1 MPHKPTLSLL
11 LMAAALGLAA
21 CERAGTQ
28 AQPPQGQAPAAPLP
42 AAPAA
47 AEGAAKDAK
56 DEGEVLAVVNGRPIT
71 RAMLEAYGME
81 RRSPTGGPLP
91 EKRLLDELIAQE
103 LLVQQ
108 AEKAGLAQRPEVRRR
123 LELQRRNVLAMTMLR
138 EEIGRQPVTDKEL
151 RKLYDELVAKQPRKE
166 YKARHI
172 LVKDEKT
179 ARELIARLDKG
190 ADFAELA
197 RKHSIGP
204 SGKQGGELGWFS
216 PSQMVKPFADAVAA
230 LEKGAYTKTP
240 VQTRFGWHVV
250 QLEDVR
256 ELPAPE
262 FEQVK
267 DRLREAL
274 QRRRVQQ
281 YLERLVQE
289 AKIER
294 RMAAAPAPAPQA
306 GAVPQ
311 SQAAAGAADGK

>member
-1 MPHKPTLSLL
+1 MSHKPMLSLL

-21 CERAGTQ
+21 CEAGST
-28 AQPPQGQAPAAPLP
+28 QPPQGQASAALSPTSAGDTGKGGP
-42 AAPAA
+42 S
-47 AEGAAKDAK
+47 GD
-56 DEGEVLAVVNGRPIT
+56 EVLAVVNGRPIT
-71 RAMLEAYGME
+71 RALLEVYAAG
-81 RRSPTGGPLP
+81 RRSPTGEPLP

-123 LELQRRNVLAMTMLR
+123 LELQRRNLLAMTMLQ
-138 EEIGRQPVTDKEL
+138 EEIKRQPVTDEEL
-151 RKLYDELVAKQPRKE
+151 RKLYDEMVAKQPRKE

-230 LEKGAYTKTP
+230 LEKGAYTKAP

-262 FEQVK
+262 FEQVR

-294 RMAAAPAPAPQA
+294 RQAAAPAPAPQA
-306 GAVPQ
+306 GAAPQ
-311 SQAAAGAADGK
+311 PQADAGGADRK

>member
-1 MPHKPTLSLL
+1 MPHKPTLPLL

-28 AQPPQGQAPAAPLP
+28 TQPPQGQAPAAPSP
-42 AAPAA
+42 AASAA

-108 AEKAGLAQRPEVRRR
+108 AERSGLAQRPDVRRR

-262 FEQVK
+262 FEQVR
-267 DRLREAL
+267 DRLREVL

-294 RMAAAPAPAPQA
+294 RQAAASAPAPQA
-306 GAVPQ
+306 GAAPQ
-311 SQAAAGAADGK
+311 PQAADGK

>member
-1 MPHKPTLSLL
+1 MPHKPTLPLL
-11 LMAAALGLAA
+11 LMASALGLAA
-21 CERAGTQ
+21 CEGAGTQ
-28 AQPPQGQAPAAPLP
+28 SPQGQATAAPSA
-42 AAPAA
+42 AAPA
-47 AEGAAKDAK
+47 AEGAAKAATED
-56 DEGEVLAVVNGRPIT
+56 GEVLAVVNGRPIT
-71 RAMLEAYGME
+71 RAMLEAYGAE

-91 EKRLLDELIAQE
+91 EGRLLDELIAQE

-108 AEKAGLAQRPEVRRR
+108 AEKAGLAQRPDVRRR

-138 EEIGRQPVTDKEL
+138 EEIERQPVTDEEL
-151 RKLYDELVAKQPRKE
+151 RKLYDEMVAKQPRKE

-197 RKHSIGP
+197 REHSIGP

-230 LEKGAYTKTP
+230 LEKGAYTKAP

-267 DRLREAL
+267 DRLREVL

-294 RMAAAPAPAPQA
+294 RQAARPAPQ
-306 GAVPQ
+306 PQ
-311 SQAAAGAADGK
+311 AGAADGK